1 MFVAVLQTENI
12 SVVHKVWTMKLIEMK
27 KKNNK
32 EIKIIDVNIPY
43 EEIKD
48 EKNITFVVITKDE
61 KVLEE
66 TLKAITN
73 IYNENRDRNITV
85 VISSDYEKL
94 NKVTNGKL
102 QCPFSFKYYI
112 ILIKLDNGGTT
123 NDKKK

>member
-1 MFVAVLQTENI
+1 
-12 SVVHKVWTMKLIEMK
+12 MKLIEMK

-102 QCPFSFKYYI
+102 
-112 ILIKLDNGGTT
+112 
-123 NDKKK
+123 

>member
-1 MFVAVLQTENI
+1 MLVVVLYKENI
-12 SVVHKVWTMKLIEMK
+12 SVVHKVWAMKLIEMK

-102 QCPFSFKYYI
+102 
-112 ILIKLDNGGTT
+112 
-123 NDKKK
+123 

>member
-1 MFVAVLQTENI
+1 
-12 SVVHKVWTMKLIEMK
+12 MKLIEMK

-94 NKVTNGKL
+94 NKVTNDKL

>member
-1 MFVAVLQTENI
+1 
-12 SVVHKVWTMKLIEMK
+12 MKLIEMK

-32 EIKIIDVNIPY
+32 EIKIIDMNIPY

-73 IYNENRDRNITV
+73 IYNENRDKNITV

-102 QCPFSFKYYI
+102 
-112 ILIKLDNGGTT
+112 
-123 NDKKK
+123 

>member
-1 MFVAVLQTENI
+1 MLVVVLYKENI
-12 SVVHKVWTMKLIEMK
+12 SVVHKVWAMKLIEMK
-27 KKNNK
+27 KKNSK

-102 QCPFSFKYYI
+102 
-112 ILIKLDNGGTT
+112 
-123 NDKKK
+123 

>member
-1 MFVAVLQTENI
+1 
-12 SVVHKVWTMKLIEMK
+12 MKLIEMK

-61 KVLEE
+61 RVLEE
-66 TLKAITN
+66 TLKAIIN

-102 QCPFSFKYYI
+102 
-112 ILIKLDNGGTT
+112 
-123 NDKKK
+123 

>member
-1 MFVAVLQTENI
+1 MLVVVLYKENI
-12 SVVHKVWTMKLIEMK
+12 SVVHKVWAMKLIEMK

-32 EIKIIDVNIPY
+32 EIKVIDGNIPF
-43 EEIKD
+43 ENIKD
-48 EKNITFVVITKDE
+48 EKDITFVVITKDE
-61 KVLEE
+61 KRLEE

-102 QCPFSFKYYI
+102 
-112 ILIKLDNGGTT
+112 
-123 NDKKK
+123 

>member
-1 MFVAVLQTENI
+1 MG
-12 SVVHKVWTMKLIEMK
+12 
-27 KKNNK
+27 KKNSK
-32 EIKIIDVNIPY
+32 EIKVIDGNIPY

-48 EKNITFVVITKDE
+48 EKDITFVVITKDE

-102 QCPFSFKYYI
+102 
-112 ILIKLDNGGTT
+112 
-123 NDKKK
+123 

>member
-1 MFVAVLQTENI
+1 
-12 SVVHKVWTMKLIEMK
+12 MK

-102 QCPFSFKYYI
+102 
-112 ILIKLDNGGTT
+112 
-123 NDKKK
+123 

>member
-1 MFVAVLQTENI
+1 MLVVVLYKENI
-12 SVVHKVWTMKLIEMK
+12 SVVHKVWAMKLIEMK

-48 EKNITFVVITKDE
+48 EKNITFVVITKDQ

>member
-1 MFVAVLQTENI
+1 MFVAVLYKENI
-12 SVVHKVWTMKLIEMK
+12 SVVHKVWAMKLIEMK

-102 QCPFSFKYYI
+102 
-112 ILIKLDNGGTT
+112 
-123 NDKKK
+123 

>member
-1 MFVAVLQTENI
+1 
-12 SVVHKVWTMKLIEMK
+12 MKLIEMK

-66 TLKAITN
+66 TLKAITD

-102 QCPFSFKYYI
+102 
-112 ILIKLDNGGTT
+112 
-123 NDKKK
+123 

>member
-1 MFVAVLQTENI
+1 MFVAVLYKENI

-102 QCPFSFKYYI
+102 
-112 ILIKLDNGGTT
+112 
-123 NDKKK
+123 

>member
-1 MFVAVLQTENI
+1 MYI
-12 SVVHKVWTMKLIEMK
+12 
-27 KKNNK
+27 NNLDMEIGTTK

-102 QCPFSFKYYI
+102 
-112 ILIKLDNGGTT
+112 
-123 NDKKK
+123 

>member
-1 MFVAVLQTENI
+1 MLVVVLYKENI
-12 SVVHKVWTMKLIEMK
+12 SVVHKVWAMKLIGMK

-102 QCPFSFKYYI
+102 
-112 ILIKLDNGGTT
+112 
-123 NDKKK
+123 

>member
-1 MFVAVLQTENI
+1 MLVMVLYKENI
-12 SVVHKVWTMKLIEMK
+12 SVVHKVWAMKLIEMK

-102 QCPFSFKYYI
+102 
-112 ILIKLDNGGTT
+112 
-123 NDKKK
+123 

>member
-1 MFVAVLQTENI
+1 
-12 SVVHKVWTMKLIEMK
+12 MKLIEMK
-27 KKNNK
+27 KKNNE

-102 QCPFSFKYYI
+102 
-112 ILIKLDNGGTT
+112 
-123 NDKKK
+123 

>member
-1 MFVAVLQTENI
+1 MLVVVLYKENI
-12 SVVHKVWTMKLIEMK
+12 SVVHKVWAMKLIEMK

-94 NKVTNGKL
+94 NKMTNGKL
-102 QCPFSFKYYI
+102 
-112 ILIKLDNGGTT
+112 
-123 NDKKK
+123 